1 MKKQLFIYLF
11 LLFSFGISN
20 AQQLSFN
27 TQTLGAGYTGGNGSG
42 GITFVIANNRAT
54 PITLQSIS
62 NYLAASTTLTNVTL
76 YYSSNALSGAPIN
89 VGANPDWTLIT
100 SVPSVT
106 VAATGAQ
113 NTILSGL
120 NFTIPANDTLRFHLG
135 SIETINY
142 TSAGATVTPNVFS
155 ASNVE
160 LMVGDFQINALSVG
174 YAGPIPNPTF
184 TPRSFTGT
192 LGIDTVPPAPCV
204 GQPVAGTASASDT
217 LICPNVATS
226 IGLSGNTLASGLTYQ
241 WQSAS
246 TAFGPFTNVPNATSG
261 SYFTDSINAQTY
273 FQCIVTCAA
282 SGLSATS
289 TVTSVNVKPFSQCYC
304 NTNLGGSCSPNTNNV
319 LLNTLNNPSTLCN
332 QAGFQAY
339 TIFPDSGS
347 FTTTLIKG
355 VTYPLS
361 LSVGQGPAY
370 QITAFI
376 DYNRDGQFNNTTERI
391 DVLPYNF
398 NNTQTNFTIP
408 IIIPSTADTGKTGF
422 RIRIRASSFNDA
434 CDPLG
439 SGETEDYTIRLIDG
453 VPCSGAPNAGFTTV
467 SDTSVCPNSVAN
479 FTLNGSSQLA
489 GLTYQWQ
496 LNGANIPNA
505 TNSLLSDTITGANTY
520 QCIVTCS
527 NSGQSA
533 TSSPVTM
540 VINPFLNCYC
550 AINST
555 ATFGTDIGN
564 VTVGS
569 FTNGTASPISGNFNA
584 VNTYSNYD
592 TIAPIALFSGVPNS
606 ISFAGITSSTFTS
619 FTILEG
625 KVFIDYN
632 HDGTFDPITELAITG
647 AGNYNTATSS
657 IISGNANVPV
667 TALTG
672 NTGMRVMLYENSFPD
687 ACNINFGNGE
697 TEDYIVN
704 IQPAIACTGTPG
716 GGTATTSDTLI
727 CPNTQVTLAA
737 QGATVNLGISY
748 QWQISSTLAGPYV
761 NANNATGI
769 SYITDSISS
778 PTYLQCVVTCTN
790 SGLSATSSPIFVN
803 TKPFSQCYCNTNLS
817 GSCSPNANN
826 VVLNTL
832 NNPSTLCNQAN
843 GQAYTIF
850 PDTGALTTT
859 LVKGATYPFSLSV
872 GQGPAYQITA
882 FIDYNRD
889 GQFNNTTERID
900 VLPVNFNNTQVNFTI
915 PVTVPLTADSGFTGF
930 RIRIRASSFND
941 ACDPLGSGETEDYT
955 IRIIDGAPCVGIPIA
970 GSTVAN
976 DTSVC
981 LGSVVN
987 LSLSGNTIASGL
999 SFQWQENGVNIPNA
1013 TSTFISDTVSGPST
1027 YQCIVTCTNSGQNA
1041 TSSPV
1046 TLSINPFS
1054 QCYCPIVSSST
1065 FGTDIGNVTVG
1076 AFTNGIATPISGN
1089 INAVNTYTDFTGLG
1103 PIAISSGI
1111 ANNISFTGVTS
1122 STFTSFT
1129 TLAGNVYID
1138 YNQDGIYNQSTELV
1152 FSGIGDYSGP
1162 NTSTITGNPLIPSSA
1177 LSGTTGM
1184 RVMLYESNIFD
1195 PCIAPSFSGGETE
1208 DYIVDIQP
1216 ALACSGTP
1224 TAGNAQSSDS
1234 LVCPSTSFNLSLIG
1248 ALPGSG
1254 ITFQWL
1260 ANGLPISGDTL
1271 PVASNV
1277 SQSTTT
1283 IYTCVLTCTNS
1294 NQSATSGPV
1303 TVNMDIPANCAC
1315 TPTFT
1320 SGCSGDEIISVSING
1335 NTNTT
1340 GVGCPAAP
1348 YYTAF
1353 VSPVMS
1359 AKPGANTVCV
1369 FEHGTVF
1376 QHYINVWID
1385 YNDDFSFSDSERVIT
1400 NLNMASTTGTVGTT
1414 FIATTDSG
1422 FHKLRVLQYYTPLI
1436 ANPQSC
1442 GTYVYGETE
1451 DYFIN
1456 ISDTVTVYTSLDK
1469 QLARSNDLS
1478 VKLYPNPTSGI
1489 LYYEIPNSTKV
1500 ATISVIDV
1508 LGRQLINKKA
1518 ANAKSIDLSELKN
1531 GTYYVTFNLD
1541 GKLVQSK
1548 IILNQ

>member
-1 MKKQLFIYLF
+1 MRKKLFNYLF
-11 LLFSFGISN
+11 AILSIGAIN
-20 AQQLSFN
+20 AQIYCTTGLGGSCGAASITNFSITGTSLNN
-27 TQTLGAGYTGGNGSG
+27 TSTCTTNSNFDAYTFYSASPTTSATLLLGVQYTLNITATNTPNQVKVYIDYNKNGSWNDPG
-42 GITFVIANNRAT
+42 EEIVVCASCTSSPNNIFSATFTVPTSAVNDTTRLRVRTRQATIADACENMGSGET
-54 PITLQSIS
+54 ED
-62 NYLAASTTLTNVTL
+62 YLVYLDP
-76 YYSSNALSGAPIN
+76 GAPC
-89 VGANPDWTLIT
+89 A
-100 SVPSVT
+100 
-106 VAATGAQ
+106 
-113 NTILSGL
+113 
-120 NFTIPANDTLRFHLG
+120 
-135 SIETINY
+135 
-142 TSAGATVTPNVFS
+142 
-155 ASNVE
+155 
-160 LMVGDFQINALSVG
+160 
-174 YAGPIPNPTF
+174 
-184 TPRSFTGT
+184 
-192 LGIDTVPPAPCV
+192 
-204 GQPVAGTASASDT
+204 GQPVAGTAAASNT
-217 LICPNVATS
+217 LICPNTGTAIS
-226 IGLSGNTLASGLTYQ
+226 LSGNTIASGLTYQ
-241 WQSAS
+241 WQSGPSAS
-246 TAFGPFTNVPNATSG
+246 GPFTNVPNATSG
-261 SYFTDSINAQTY
+261 SYFTDSLNAQTY
-273 FQCIVTCAA
+273 FQCVVTCTA

-289 TVTSVNVKPFSQCYC
+289 TVTDVNIKPFSQCYC
-304 NTNLGGSCSPNTNNV
+304 NTNLGGSCSPNANNV

-361 LSVGQGPAY
+361 LTVGQGPAY

-376 DYNRDGQFNNTTERI
+376 DYNRDGQFNNGTERI
-391 DVLPYNF
+391 DILPYNF

-408 IIIPSTADTGKTGF
+408 VTIPLTADTGKLGF

-439 SGETEDYTIRLIDG
+439 SGETEDYTVRIIDG
-453 VPCSGAPNAGFTTV
+453 VPCSGTPNAGFTTV
-467 SDTSVCPNSVAN
+467 ADTSVCPNSVAN
-479 FTLNGSSQLA
+479 FTLNGSSQLS

-496 LNGANIPNA
+496 LNGSNILSA
-505 TNSLLSDTITGANTY
+505 TNSLLSDTITGPNTY
-520 QCIVTCS
+520 QCVVTCS
-527 NSGQSA
+527 NSNQSA

-550 AINST
+550 AINSSS
-555 ATFGTDIGN
+555 TFGTDIGN

-569 FTNGTASPISGNFNA
+569 FTNGTASPLTGNFNA
-584 VNTYSNYD
+584 INTYSNYD
-592 TIAPIALFSGVPNS
+592 TIAPIPIFSGVPNAL
-606 ISFAGITSSTFTS
+606 SFTGITSSTFTA
-619 FTILEG
+619 FTTLEG

-632 HDGTFDPITELAITG
+632 HDGTFDPITELVITG
-647 AGNYNTATSS
+647 TGNYNTATSS
-657 IISGNANVPV
+657 IISGNANVPI

-704 IQPAIACTGTPG
+704 IQAAVACAGTPA
-716 GGTATTSDTLI
+716 GGTATTSDSLI

-761 NANNATGI
+761 NANNANGI

-778 PTYLQCVVTCTN
+778 PTYLQCVVTCAN

-803 TKPFSQCYCNTNLS
+803 TKPFSQCYCNTNLG

-826 VVLNTL
+826 IVLNTL
-832 NNPSTLCNQAN
+832 NNPSTFCNNAG

-850 PDTGALTTT
+850 PDTAAYLTTT
-859 LVKGATYPFSLSV
+859 LVKGATYPLSLTV

-900 VLPVNFNNTQVNFTI
+900 VLPFNFNNTQTNFTI

-930 RIRIRASSFND
+930 RIRIRASNFND
-941 ACDPLGSGETEDYT
+941 ACDQLGSGETEDYT
-955 IRIIDGAPCVGIPIA
+955 IRLIDGAPCAGTPNA

-999 SFQWQENGVNIPNA
+999 SFQWQENGINIPNA

-1041 TSSPV
+1041 TSSSV
-1046 TLSINPFS
+1046 TLTINPFS
-1054 QCYCPIVSSST
+1054 QCYCPIISSST

-1076 AFTNGIATPISGN
+1076 SFTNGIATPISGN
-1089 INAVNTYTDFTGLG
+1089 INAVNTYTDYTALG
-1103 PIAISSGI
+1103 PISILSGI
-1111 ANNISFTGVTS
+1111 PNNISFTGVTS

-1129 TLAGNVYID
+1129 TLTGNVYID
-1138 YNQDGIYNQSTELV
+1138 YNQDGIYNQSTELA
-1152 FSGIGDYSGP
+1152 FSGTGSYSGP
-1162 NTSTITGNPLIPSSA
+1162 NTSIITGNPLIPSSA
-1177 LSGTTGM
+1177 LTGTTGM
-1184 RVMLYESNIFD
+1184 RVMLYESNIFN
-1195 PCIAPSFSGGETE
+1195 PCIAPSFAGGETE
-1208 DYIVDIQP
+1208 DYTVNIQP
-1216 ALACSGTP
+1216 AVACSGTP

-1234 LVCPSTSFNLSLIG
+1234 LVCSSSSFNLSLIG
-1248 ALPGSG
+1248 ALSGSG
-1254 ITFQWL
+1254 ISYQWL

-1277 SQSTTT
+1277 SQSAITT
-1283 IYTCVLTCTNS
+1283 YTCVLTCANS
-1294 NQSATSGPV
+1294 NLSATSGPV
-1303 TVNMDIPANCAC
+1303 TVNMDTPANCAC
-1315 TPTFT
+1315 IPAFG

-1335 NTNTT
+1335 ITNNTGTA
-1340 GVGCPAAP
+1340 CPTAP
-1348 YYTAF
+1348 YYTLF
-1353 VSPVMS
+1353 PTPVMS
-1359 AKPGANTVCV
+1359 AKPGAPTVCV
-1369 FEHGTVF
+1369 FEHGTVY
-1376 QHYINVWID
+1376 QHYINMWID
-1385 YNDDFSFSDSERVIT
+1385 YNDDFNFSDSERVIT
-1400 NLNMASTTGTVGTT
+1400 NLNMASNAGSVGTT
-1414 FIATTDSG
+1414 FIPTTDSG
-1422 FHKLRVLQYYTPLI
+1422 FHRMRVLQNYSVAV

-1442 GTYVYGETE
+1442 GTSYSYGETE

-1469 QLARSNDLS
+1469 QLAKSSDLS
-1478 VKLYPNPTSGI
+1478 VKLYPNPTSGV
-1489 LYYEIPNSTKV
+1489 LYYEIPNSTKA
-1500 ATISVIDV
+1500 ATILVSDV
-1508 LGRQLINKKA
+1508 LGRQLITKKA
-1518 ANAKSIDLSELKN
+1518 VNAKSIDLSELKN
-1531 GTYYVTFNLD
+1531 GTYYVTFNID